1 MNLIWR
7 KSTMSIHIEAQ
18 KGQIAETVLLPG
30 DPLRAKYIA
39 ETFLT
44 EVEQYNRVRNMFG
57 YTGLYKGERISVQ
70 GTGMGL
76 PSMMIYAEELITEY
90 NVQNLIRVGTAGGMQ
105 KDVKVRDVVLAQA
118 ATTDSSINRNT
129 FGGQVDF
136 APIADFDL
144 LKTAYDIGS
153 EKGLSLKVGNVLSA
167 DRFYNAELD
176 KVKLANY
183 GILAVEME
191 AAGLYSLAAKH
202 NRKALAILTISD
214 HIFTGE
220 ETSSDERERTFT
232 DMMIVA
238 LETGLKQK

>member
-1 MNLIWR
+1 
-7 KSTMSIHIEAQ
+7 MSIHIEAQ

-144 LKTAYDIGS
+144 LKTAYDIGT

-202 NRKALAILTISD
+202 NRKALAVLTISD

>member
-144 LKTAYDIGS
+144 LKTAYDIGT

>member
-1 MNLIWR
+1 
-7 KSTMSIHIEAQ
+7 MSIHIEAQ

-144 LKTAYDIGS
+144 LKTAYDIGT

-183 GILAVEME
+183 GILAVEMD

>member
-1 MNLIWR
+1 
-7 KSTMSIHIEAQ
+7 MSIHIEAQ

-90 NVQNLIRVGTAGGMQ
+90 NVQNLIRIGTAGGMQ

-144 LKTAYDIGS
+144 LKTAYDIGT